1 MLYFQNSSY
10 TTYNVGVCSQAKQP
24 KIIQI
29 TSKLPNKTLK
39 QIYRVKKEF
48 AHQQNMQTSD
58 DKAFQQ
64 LEPVRK

>member
-10 TTYNVGVCSQAKQP
+10 ITYNVGVCSQAKQS

-48 AHQQNMQTSD
+48 AHQ
-58 DKAFQQ
+58 
-64 LEPVRK
+64 